1 MAWLWRPLILNPH
14 PGPGAQGHAALCMRQ
29 DGEGHKGVFLD
40 HVGTKNTAA
49 KTIAIALRSLG
60 PHVLSWGEMVREGC
74 AAGLPYLTQPTP
86 EPHKRATPHAALVCL
101 QSCCSHS

>member
-1 MAWLWRPLILNPH
+1 MRQDGEGHKGVVLDHVGHPEPLSTPSPH
-14 PGPGAQGHAALCMRQ
+14 PCPGAQGHSALCMRQ

-60 PHVLSWGEMVREGC
+60 PHVLPWSEMVG
-74 AAGLPYLTQPTP
+74 A
-86 EPHKRATPHAALVCL
+86 HSHAAATAGSLGGQHWL
-101 QSCCSHS
+101 L